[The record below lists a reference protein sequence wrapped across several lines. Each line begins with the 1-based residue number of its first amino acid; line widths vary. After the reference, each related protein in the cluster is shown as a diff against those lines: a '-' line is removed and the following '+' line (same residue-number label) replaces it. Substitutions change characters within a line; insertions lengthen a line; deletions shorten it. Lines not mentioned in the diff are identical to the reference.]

1 MKTADYATDDAKWLA
16 VTSRDVR
23 ANGRFVYAVRT
34 TGVFCRPSCPSR
46 RPRRANVRFFDDGD
60 AAERA
65 GFRACR
71 KCSGRTDSLPEAV
84 RRACRLIEDADDVPT
99 LAAIAEAIGLSP
111 SHFHRLFTRS
121 LGVTPR
127 AYADSL
133 RTRRLQD
140 TLTSGGTV
148 TRAIHAAGY
157 HSASRVYQNT
167 SRILG
172 MTPSEYGNGAAGV
185 RVRYAITPCSLGWL
199 LVAATD
205 RGVCLTSLGDAPNP
219 LEMRLVSRFPNAEQ
233 IDDDL
238 QLSDWV
244 RQVVGLVDEPGR
256 DCDLPLDIRGT
267 AFQRQVWEALCS
279 IPAGKTSS
287 YAAIA
292 KQIGRP
298 KAVRAVGN
306 ACGSNPVAPIIPCHR
321 VLASDGS
328 LGGYGFGL
336 ERKRTLL
343 EREQPADGSFE

>member
-1 MKTADYATDDAKWLA
+1 MNATGFATDEAKWSA
-16 VTSRDVR
+16 VAARD
-23 ANGRFVYAVRT
+23 AHADGQFVYAVCT
-34 TGVFCRPSCPSR
+34 TGVYCRPSCPSR
-46 RPRRANVRFFDDGD
+46 RPRRANVRFFSDGRS
-60 AAERA
+60 AARA

-71 KCSGRTDSLPEAV
+71 KCAGRTDSLPAAV
-84 RRACRLIEDADDVPT
+84 QQACRIIEDADVVPS
-99 LAAIAEAIGLSP
+99 LAVLAEAVGLSP
-111 SHFHRLFTRS
+111 SHLHRRFVQS
-121 LGVTPR
+121 VGVTPR

-140 TLTSGGTV
+140 ALASNGSV

-157 HSASRVYQNT
+157 NSASRVYQNT

-185 RVRYAITPCSLGWL
+185 RVRYAIAPCSLGWL

-205 RGVCLTSLGDAPNP
+205 RGICLTRLGDGPEP
-219 LEMRLVSRFPNAEQ
+219 LEKALILRFPNAEQ
-233 IDDDL
+233 LDDDP

-244 RQVVGLVDEPGR
+244 SQVVGLVEEPGR
-256 DCDLPLDIRGT
+256 VCDLPLDIRGT
-267 AFQRQVWEALCS
+267 VFQRQVWEALCS

-292 KQIGRP
+292 QQIGRP

-321 VLASDGS
+321 VLASNGS

-336 ERKRTLL
+336 ERKRSLL
-343 EREQPADGSFE
+343 ARERSNDQ